1 LERLETV
8 TPGQVVKWPLRMARI
23 QVLLDGLKQHAWRYR
38 SSSVRAVTG
47 GGYDSGSG
55 IVQIWFGSEVYFPE
69 AVGCT
74 VSDDDG
80 YPLMEYRDV
89 GFGES
94 YLASLVAE

>member
-1 LERLETV
+1 
-8 TPGQVVKWPLRMARI
+8 M
-23 QVLLDGLKQHAWRYR
+23 LDAGTT
-38 SSSVRAVTG
+38 AVAALA
-47 GGYDSGSG
+47 SL
-55 IVQIWFGSEVYFPE
+55 FGCEVDFPE